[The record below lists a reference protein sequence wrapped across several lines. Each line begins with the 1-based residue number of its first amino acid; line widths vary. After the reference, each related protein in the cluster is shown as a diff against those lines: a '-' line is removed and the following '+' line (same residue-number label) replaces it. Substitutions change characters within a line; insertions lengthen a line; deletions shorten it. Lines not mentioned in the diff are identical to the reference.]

1 MNTSAISKPKRI
13 ARGVFGSLVIPVC
26 VGLILWLICALNG
39 VSMFP
44 STQSLTIFVRGVAT
58 VMLTTIA
65 LAINLNSGRFDFSL
79 GSVATLSAVISSQ
92 ITLNGGGNAFTMLCL
107 SIVFGMLLGALSGGI
122 YVALRLPPIITSLGV
137 ALLYEGL
144 AFTITKGSNV
154 SFYGKT
160 DVSGITTNA
169 IYILI
174 IIAVVLAVTVILFDR
189 SKFGY
194 QYKALMA
201 GQKVSVNTGIKEI
214 ANAIVCY
221 AFSGALMSIVG
232 YLTATSVGTISVDV
246 LNFGSIGIMFSAFLP
261 MFIGGFI
268 GRFSNDK
275 LGYLLAAV
283 TMTFFSM
290 TYSALSVK
298 SSTQSIIG
306 AVLLVAFLIYLNN
319 ERFIKDIA
327 ALRHIRNVFKKTTDG
342 AVNHD

>member
-1 MNTSAISKPKRI
+1 MSISAMSKPKKLAKGLLGTLI
-13 ARGVFGSLVIPVC
+13 IPVS
-26 VGLILWLICALNG
+26 VGLILWLICSLNG
-39 VSMFP
+39 QSMFP
-44 STQSLTIFVRGVAT
+44 NDQSITIFIRGVAT

-92 ITLNGGGNAFTMLCL
+92 ITLNGGGNAFTMLVL
-107 SIVFGMLLGALSGGI
+107 SIVFGIILGALSGGI
-122 YVALRLPPIITSLGV
+122 YVLLRLPPIITSLGV

-154 SFYGKT
+154 SFYGKN
-160 DVSGITTNA
+160 DVTAITTNP
-169 IYILI
+169 ILI
-174 IIAVVLAVTVILFDR
+174 SVVILAVLAVTVILFDH

-194 QYKALMA
+194 KYKALMA
-201 GQKVSVNTGIKEI
+201 GQKVSVNTGIREVP
-214 ANAIVCY
+214 NAIICY

-232 YLTATSVGTISVDV
+232 YLTATSVGTISVDI

-290 TYSALSVK
+290 TYSALNVK
-298 SSTQSIIG
+298 SSTQSIIS
-306 AVLLVAFLIYLNN
+306 AVLLVVFLIYLSN
-319 ERFIKDIA
+319 ERLVKDIVTF
-327 ALRHIRNVFKKTTDG
+327 RHIRNSRNN
-342 AVNHD
+342 AVVGEE

>member
-1 MNTSAISKPKRI
+1 MITPTTSKPKKI
-13 ARGVFGSLVIPVC
+13 ARGIFGTLVIPVT
-26 VGLILWLICALNG
+26 VGLVLWLVCSING
-39 VSMFP
+39 VSMF
-44 STQSLTIFVRGVAT
+44 SNSQSFTIFVRGVAT

-79 GSVATLSAVISSQ
+79 GSVATLSAVISAR
-92 ITLNGGGNAFTMLCL
+92 ITLDIGGNAVTMLLL
-107 SIVFGMLLGALSGGI
+107 SIVFGTILGAVSGGI
-122 YVALRLPPIITSLGV
+122 YVVLRLPPIITSLGV

-144 AFTITKGSNV
+144 AFTITSGSNV

-160 DVSGITTNA
+160 DVSGITNS
-169 IYILI
+169 IFCIFLI
-174 IIAVVLAVTVILFDR
+174 IAIVLIITIVLFDK

-201 GQKVSVNTGIKEI
+201 GQKVSVNTGIKEVF
-214 ANAIVCY
+214 NAVACY

-232 YLTATSVGTISVDV
+232 YLTATSVGIISVDI

-268 GRFSNDK
+268 GRYSNDK

-290 TYSALSVK
+290 TYSALNVK
-298 SSTQSIIG
+298 SSTQAIIN
-306 AVLLVAFLIYLNN
+306 AVLLVVFLIYLSN
-319 ERFIKDIA
+319 EKTVKDIA
-327 ALRHIRNVFKKTTDG
+327 ALRHLRNILNRKSTG
-342 AVNHD
+342 GNEQ